1 MFILT
6 KKYKNACPKDIP
18 KKPWWLVRNK
28 LSCVQE
34 LIKSLAKD
42 SVISLNIETWT
53 MIKLVIA
60 TAFISMSSPLNGL
73 SHGMYVVSLMI
84 EVLFQDSPTTRA
96 VGVIL
101 GDSGGYVRF
110 KIGINGDVLDSSK

>member
-1 MFILT
+1 
-6 KKYKNACPKDIP
+6 
-18 KKPWWLVRNK
+18 
-28 LSCVQE
+28 
-34 LIKSLAKD
+34 
-42 SVISLNIETWT
+42 